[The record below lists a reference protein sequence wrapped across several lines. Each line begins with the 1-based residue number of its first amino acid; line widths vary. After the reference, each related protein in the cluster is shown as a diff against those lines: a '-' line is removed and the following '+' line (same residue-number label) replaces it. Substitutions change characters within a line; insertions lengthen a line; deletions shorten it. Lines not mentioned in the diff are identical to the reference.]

1 VSSEIRIRTCGVDDA
16 AALALVGRATFL
28 ETYADVLPVEDML
41 AYTEDDHSPA
51 TYAAWLADPAYRIWA
66 AERTDTRNLVG
77 YVMLCPPDLPDLPTP
92 TGPDDLEVKR
102 IYVLAPLKG
111 GGVGAKLMAVAVEA
125 ARAAGAKRVLLG
137 VHGENTAAQ
146 AFYARQGY
154 TQAGVRKFR
163 VGANTYDDLV
173 LAMAL

>member
-1 VSSEIRIRTCGVDDA
+1 MSGEIRIRACGGEDA

-41 AYTEDDHSPA
+41 AYTQDDHSPA
-51 TYAAWLADPAYRIWA
+51 AYAGWLADPAYRIWA

-77 YVMLCPPDLPDLPTP
+77 YVVLCPPDLPVP

-102 IYVLAPLKG
+102 IYVLATLKG
-111 GGVGAKLMAVAVEA
+111 GGLGAKLMAVAVEA

-137 VHGENTAAQ
+137 VHHDNTAAH

-154 TQAGVRKFR
+154 TQAGARKFR
-163 VGANTYDDLV
+163 VGANDYDDLV
-173 LAMAL
+173 LALAL